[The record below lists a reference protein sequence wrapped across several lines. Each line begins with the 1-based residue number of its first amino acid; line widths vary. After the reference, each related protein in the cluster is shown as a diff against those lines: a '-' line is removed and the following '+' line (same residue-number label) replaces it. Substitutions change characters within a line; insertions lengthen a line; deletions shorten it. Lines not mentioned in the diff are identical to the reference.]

1 MDKTMARNTVK
12 KTSKGPVLI
21 TGAAGF
27 IGYHVCEALL
37 ARGEKVVG
45 FDAVT
50 PYNDPRLKKKRLEL
64 LGNNKNFSFAK
75 GSLEDAKAVSQLVAR
90 VKPRAIIHLA
100 AQAGVRY
107 SHENPQ
113 SYITSNVLGSLNIFE
128 AARTE
133 KTPVVYASS
142 SSVYGERAGTFK
154 ETDSTDVPVSL
165 YAATKKNVEIIA
177 ATYNRLYGIP
187 MTGLRFFT
195 VYGPWMRTDLAM
207 FKFARLLLLG
217 KTIPLYA
224 EGKGK
229 RSYTHISLVVDG
241 TVRALDRI
249 KDGHAI
255 YNLGNED
262 TYETKKML
270 ALLADKLGVVP
281 HITLLPHQLGDV
293 MLTKASGAK
302 AKREL
307 GVSTKVTLEKGIAEF
322 AEWFLM
328 NKKFLLGLTDL
339 HS

>member
-1 MDKTMARNTVK
+1 MATNTIK
-12 KTSKGPVLI
+12 KDTRPILV

-27 IGYHVCEALL
+27 IGMHVCKTLL
-37 ARGEKVVG
+37 ARGERVVG
-45 FDAVT
+45 FDAMT
-50 PYNDPRLKKKRLEL
+50 SYNDPKLKEKRLGL
-64 LGNNKNFSFAK
+64 LTTDKKFSFVK
-75 GSLEDAKAVSQLVAR
+75 GSLAQAPAFKKLVDKE
-90 VKPRAIIHLA
+90 KPRAIIHLA

-113 SYITSNVLGSLNIFE
+113 SYITANVLGSLNVFE
-128 AARTE
+128 AARVD

-142 SSVYGERAGTFK
+142 SSIYGEREGTFK
-154 ETDSTDVPVSL
+154 ESDPTDTPMSL
-165 YAATKKNVEIIA
+165 YAATKKDVEVIA

-241 TVRALDRI
+241 ILRALDRI
-249 KDGHAI
+249 QSGHTI
-255 YNLGNED
+255 YNLGDER
-262 TYETKKML
+262 TFETKKML
-270 ALLADKLGVVP
+270 GLLSKELNVVAK
-281 HITLLPHQLGDV
+281 TQLLPHQQGDV
-293 MLTKASGAK
+293 MMTRASGAK

-307 GVSTKVTLEKGIAEF
+307 GVSAQVPLEKGLSEF
-322 AEWFLM
+322 ASWFLQH
-328 NKKFLLGLTDL
+328 KDFLLGLKDM